1 MAIGSFFVKLGKK
14 VGKLGKKKDKMMN
27 FEYNNYTLSSNEKI
41 VELYEKKLH
50 LSIYNTEIKYCEMEV

>member
-1 MAIGSFFVKLGKK
+1 
-14 VGKLGKKKDKMMN
+14 MN
-27 FEYNNYTLSSNEKI
+27 FKYNNYTLSSNEKI

>member
-1 MAIGSFFVKLGKK
+1 
-14 VGKLGKKKDKMMN
+14 MMN

-41 VELYEKKLH
+41 VELYEKNLH